1 MKKISLQ
8 IDSRNRICLT
18 KISKNLSSRFFA
30 YEEDG
35 KIILEPIAEIPA
47 HEAWL
52 FKPENRK
59 ILDEVKKGL
68 HQKGTIKRDS
78 FKKHLK

>member
-18 KISKNLSSRFFA
+18 KISKNLPTRFSA

-35 KIILEPIAEIPA
+35 KIILEPLAEIPA

-52 FKPENRK
+52 FKPENRQ

-68 HQKGTIKRDS
+68 QQKGSIVPHPNKKR
-78 FKKHLK
+78 